1 MSDQALRRA
10 FQFSMLAWMFLCAL
24 SPLQL
29 RAAVRNWAM
38 VAGAGSRLQDLS
50 LADLSK
56 LCKGT
61 QKAWPDGRPF
71 TLVVHH
77 PDSPEMKTVLEKIFG
92 VSQADLKP
100 AMAKLTETKS
110 FLKVVDSD
118 EDVIRT
124 VGATPGAVGI
134 VDVYAINSAVKVLR
148 IDGKL
153 PFDAGYGLK
162 GN

>member
-1 MSDQALRRA
+1 M
-10 FQFSMLAWMFLCAL
+10 
-24 SPLQL
+24 
-29 RAAVRNWAM
+29 
-38 VAGAGSRLQDLS
+38 
-50 LADLSK
+50 
-56 LCKGT
+56 
-61 QKAWPDGRPF
+61 
-71 TLVVHH
+71 VVHH
-77 PDSPEMKTVLEKIFG
+77 PDSPEMKAVLEKIFG

-134 VDVYAINSAVKVLR
+134 MDVYAINSAVKVLR

>member
-1 MSDQALRRA
+1 
-10 FQFSMLAWMFLCAL
+10 MLSGLLLCAAGL
-24 SPLQL
+24 LPG
-29 RAAVRNWAM
+29 AVRNWA
-38 VAGAGSRLQDLS
+38 VVVGAGSKLQDVSLS
-50 LADLSK
+50 ELSK

-61 QKAWPDGRPF
+61 QKAWPDGRNF
-71 TLVVHH
+71 TLVLRT
-77 PDSPEMKTVLEKIFG
+77 PDSPEMKPVLLKIFG
-92 VSQADLKP
+92 ATDADPKAALAKP
-100 AMAKLTETKS
+100 TETKS

-134 VDVYAINSAVKVLR
+134 MDVYSINSAVKVLR

-153 PFDAGYGLK
+153 PFDAGYSLK